1 MMSDDPTDDGEA
13 YARSTDPHTSHLA
26 AAFVDA
32 TKLQRMVWDTLI
44 ENGPLT
50 TNQIAEIAAVPRGSI
65 TPRMKPMET
74 KKMVERVGHAYTPY
88 KQILWQ
94 VIRHSPILLNSNSPG
109 SPERGTAAGLIVAH
123 GDDDMSGLFGF
134 STEPNT
140 GGDFLPII
148 KYDAR
153 AGRILRVDRV
163 DQGGGN
169 YVRQET
175 DITDRFLAMAD
186 LENVEVG
193 WINFPQGGAPHAVLV
208 PFNPTNLKLP
218 QQPGDQYK
226 NGIRFLVKLHAS
238 CADGTAEVRE
248 VMTVA
253 KAALNGIEELVNEFL
268 MERRNGRH
276 LDELPIIK
284 LGSVTPVK
292 TGSGTKTSTNYTPK
306 FVVMG
311 WNKRPST
318 FVFSPKGGPRPVP
331 AQGHTQ
337 MGFNGGQQA
346 PATGAT
352 RAAPPQQQPV
362 QQTAPAVDVNDFG

>member
-1 MMSDDPTDDGEA
+1 MSHYPEEPGFKEGATSREA
-13 YARSTDPHTSHLA
+13 AEAIKARAEILRNRCYEFIHFNPGHTADEVAEVLEESVLA
-26 AAFVDA
+26 VRPRISE
-32 TKLQRMVWDTLI
+32 LR
-44 ENGPLT
+44 T
-50 TNQIAEIAAVPRGSI
+50 TNQIVNYGRGINKSGASAHRWV
-65 TPRMKPMET
+65 TLRYL
-74 KKMVERVGHAYTPY
+74 GGLDY
-88 KQILWQ
+88 QIPEP
-94 VIRHSPILLNSNSPG
+94 IRHG
-109 SPERGTAAGLIVAH
+109 AAAGLIAAN
-123 GDDDMSGLFGF
+123 GDCNMSGLFGF
-134 STEPNT
+134 STEPAT

-169 YVRQET
+169 FVRQET

-218 QQPGDQYK
+218 PQPSDQHK

-238 CADGTAEVRE
+238 CADGTPEVRE
-248 VMTVA
+248 VMTTA
-253 KAALNGIEELVNEFL
+253 KAALNGIEALVQEFL
-268 MERRNGRH
+268 TERNAGRH

-284 LGSVTPVK
+284 LGSVTPIK
-292 TGSGTKTSTNYTPK
+292 TGSGSKTSTNYTPK
-306 FVVMG
+306 FVAVG

-318 FVFSPKGGPRPVP
+318 FVFSPKDGPRPVP
-331 AQGHTQ
+331 AGQAQAQT
-337 MGFNGGQQA
+337 NGGQQA

-352 RAAPPQQQPV
+352 RAAPPQQMVSQP
-362 QQTAPAVDVNDFG
+362 QQPPITGGVDVNDFG